1 MNFRYVNSDGNTI
14 EVVYSA
20 GADTGFVIENE
31 QELLSSVAR
40 ATKDGAE
47 KAKKR
52 MKVVKRRR
60 KKPEPEP
67 LPTPSSLYGAPPAPE
82 PPQSLYGAPPLPVA
96 EPPQSLYGAPEAAP
110 DYDAGECPAVNPLTD
125 AECAGAISNCWSP
138 GQLDTDCPNFGLC
151 CFDGCANT
159 CVDDNAPAQEADPE
173 LPTYEKSVDDIKPV
187 WDADVLET
195 EEEEIKPAKIYFE
208 QPTIG
213 KRHAL
218 NE

>member
-1 MNFRYVNSDGNTI
+1 
-14 EVVYSA
+14 
-20 GADTGFVIENE
+20 
-31 QELLSSVAR
+31 
-40 ATKDGAE
+40 
-47 KAKKR
+47 

-96 EPPQSLYGAPEAAP
+96 EPPQSLYGAPETAP

-125 AECAGAISNCWSP
+125 AECDGAVSNCWSP

-159 CVDDNAPAQEADPE
+159 CVDDNTIFIPVCYE
-173 LPTYEKSVDDIKPV
+173 LCEYDSVEKCCDF
-187 WDADVLET
+187 
-195 EEEEIKPAKIYFE
+195 PAKDCNLVTHEICIEEDTWECNDIEVETCSFFVDTITE
-208 QPTIG
+208 LATDQHCNVKCVDQPCKKIPMYWCKTC
-213 KRHAL
+213 KNDQPNHVCRP
-218 NE
+218 